1 VLIPSIDLM
10 GGRVVQLQQGE
21 HLALQSDDIDGWIR
35 RFSDFGIV
43 QLIDLDAAMGR
54 PANDV
59 LVHRIAAELPCQVGG
74 GVRSIERAQE
84 LLAAGARRVILGS
97 SLFNERGVNKGRA
110 EAFAEV
116 IDPDRLV
123 GAIDSRAGRVVIH
136 GWKTVVPISPEDAAK
151 SLEPFV
157 GAFLYTHV
165 DTEGLLTGLRLDA
178 VKSVQAATKRR
189 LIAAGGIRSQDEVDV
204 LDKLGIDAVVGMAIY
219 TGLIAIDEPAIGRPG
234 DRAAG

>member
-21 HLALQSDDIDGWIR
+21 RLALQSDDLDGWIQK
-35 RFSDFGIV
+35 FSAFTIV

-54 PANDV
+54 PANDE
-59 LVHRIAAELPCQVGG
+59 LVRKVAAALPCQVGG

-97 SLFNERGVNKGRA
+97 SLFNERGVNRARA

-116 IDPDRLV
+116 LDPNVLV
-123 GAIDSRAGRVVIH
+123 GAIDSRGGKVVIH
-136 GWKTVVPISPEDAAK
+136 GWKTPIPVTPEDAARA
-151 SLEPFV
+151 LEPFV
-157 GAFLYTHV
+157 GTFLYTHV
-165 DTEGLLTGLRLDA
+165 DTEGLLTGLNLEA
-178 VKSVQAATKRR
+178 VTSVQSATKRR
-189 LIAAGGIRSQDEVDV
+189 LIAAGGIRSRDEVDV

-219 TGLIAIDEPAIGRPG
+219 TGKIEIRP
-234 DRAAG
+234 